1 MTKNFDIASKAE
13 KGRKKDRGE
22 RNGDCC
28 SWIEENGCVVLAL
41 ADGVGHCVNDY
52 EAAQTT
58 CSQFIEKCRKAL
70 QNGDRLDEASLRRF
84 CEEIDPVLARKNEM
98 ACFCAI
104 VWKPEENESVWFHVG
119 DTRIYRYNYRE
130 GMCQL
135 TKDDHGTPI
144 AVKMN
149 GKVHTD
155 HGSVVTATPIS
166 SAIGDMKR
174 DFHTGRCDFLPSES
188 LILCSDGMYGTANF
202 AQVVR
207 ELLSKVD
214 MEEAVSKV
222 TTTDED
228 DYSLLVLRRT
238 DDDGAAWT
246 AEELCDEFDAPQ
258 ATLPPHILIKKVEKN
273 LTDGVLQ
280 SGHEKALTELTERCR
295 DKRFFLS
302 LDDISRILAAA
313 RGRYDSLPSDSPCKK
328 DAERLVV
335 ALQRYAADA
344 RRFG

>member
-1 MTKNFDIASKAE
+1 MKMNNYDIAAKAE

-41 ADGVGHCVNDY
+41 ADGVGHCANDY
-52 EAAQTT
+52 EAAQTS
-58 CSQFIEKCRKAL
+58 CSQFIDKCRKAL
-70 QNGDRLDEASLRRF
+70 QNGDRLDETTLRRF

-119 DTRIYRYNYRE
+119 DTRIYRYSYRE

-174 DFHTGRCDFLPSES
+174 KFHTGRCDFLPSES

-214 MEEAVSKV
+214 MEEAAS
-222 TTTDED
+222 DEVVAE
-228 DYSLLVLRRT
+228 VLRLLGVE
-238 DDDGAAWT
+238 DHVAVAGHV
-246 AEELCDEFDAPQ
+246 EEGV
-258 ATLPPHILIKKVEKN
+258 VEY
-273 LTDGVLQ
+273 
-280 SGHEKALTELTERCR
+280 
-295 DKRFFLS
+295 
-302 LDDISRILAAA
+302 LAAA
-313 RGRYDSLPSDSPCKK
+313 HINHG
-328 DAERLVV
+328 VV
-335 ALQRYAADA
+335 GGEVHLCIGVAVGYEV
-344 RRFG
+344 GE

>member
-1 MTKNFDIASKAE
+1 MKNCDIASKAE

-41 ADGVGHCVNDY
+41 DDGVGRCANDY

-70 QNGDRLDEASLRRF
+70 QNSGRLDEAKLRQF
-84 CEEIDPVLARKNEM
+84 CEQIDPILARKNEM

-119 DTRIYRYNYRE
+119 DTRIYRYSYRE

-174 DFHTGRCDFLPSES
+174 EFHTGRCDFLPSES
-188 LILCSDGMYGTANF
+188 LIFCSDGMYGTANF

-228 DYSLLVLRRT
+228 DYSLLVLRRN
-238 DDDGAAWT
+238 DDDGTVWT

-258 ATLPPHILIKKVEKN
+258 ATLPLHILMKKVEKS

-280 SGHEKALTELTERCR
+280 SGHEEALSELTERCR
-295 DKRFFLS
+295 DKRLFLAP
-302 LDDISRILAAA
+302 DDISRILAAA
-313 RGRYDSLPSDSPCKK
+313 RERYDSLPGDSPCKK

-335 ALQRYAADA
+335 ALQRYAADE
-344 RRFG
+344 RRYG

>member
-1 MTKNFDIASKAE
+1 MKHACYASVRLLPTTTCLFGRTAPGNTVLASVPYVPEVRVNNPKCVFAFVIYVFLHKNKSMTKNFDIASKAE

-41 ADGVGHCVNDY
+41 ADGVGHCANDY

-70 QNGDRLDEASLRRF
+70 QNGDRLDESKLRRF

-104 VWKPEENESVWFHVG
+104 VWIPEENESVWFHVG
-119 DTRIYRYNYRE
+119 DTRIYRYSYRE

-135 TKDDHGTPI
+135 TEDDHGTPV

-174 DFHTGRCDFLPSES
+174 EFHTGRCDFLNDRLGVYRLAHSKFLDHMNLNS
-188 LILCSDGMYGTANF
+188 LG
-202 AQVVR
+202 
-207 ELLSKVD
+207 
-214 MEEAVSKV
+214 
-222 TTTDED
+222 
-228 DYSLLVLRRT
+228 RR
-238 DDDGAAWT
+238 
-246 AEELCDEFDAPQ
+246 
-258 ATLPPHILIKKVEKN
+258 
-273 LTDGVLQ
+273 
-280 SGHEKALTELTERCR
+280 
-295 DKRFFLS
+295 
-302 LDDISRILAAA
+302 LAARSPA
-313 RGRYDSLPSDSPCKK
+313 HGRRRGGLDGRG
-328 DAERLVV
+328 AV
-335 ALQRYAADA
+335 
-344 RRFG
+344 

>member
-1 MTKNFDIASKAE
+1 MNNYDIAAKAE
-13 KGRKKDRGE
+13 KGRKKDRVE

-41 ADGVGHCVNDY
+41 ADGVGHCANDY

-70 QNGDRLDEASLRRF
+70 QNGDRLDESKLRRF

-119 DTRIYRYNYRE
+119 DTRIYRYSYRE
-130 GMCQL
+130 GMRQL
-135 TKDDHGTPI
+135 TEDDHGKPV

-174 DFHTGRCDFLPSES
+174 KFHTGRCAFLPSES

-202 AQVVR
+202 AQVIR
-207 ELLSKVD
+207 DLLSKVE
-214 MEEAVSKV
+214 MEESVSKV

-238 DDDGAAWT
+238 DDDGAVWT
-246 AEELCDEFDAPQ
+246 AEELCNELDTPQ
-258 ATLPPHILIKKVEKN
+258 ATLPLHILLKKVEKS

-280 SGHEKALTELTERCR
+280 SGHEEALTGLTERCR
-295 DKRFFLS
+295 KKRLFLAS
-302 LDDISRILAAA
+302 DDISRILAAA
-313 RGRYDSLPSDSPCKK
+313 RGRYDSLPADSPLKK
-328 DAERLVV
+328 KSERLVV
-335 ALQRYAADA
+335 ALQRYASDEK
-344 RRFG
+344 RFG